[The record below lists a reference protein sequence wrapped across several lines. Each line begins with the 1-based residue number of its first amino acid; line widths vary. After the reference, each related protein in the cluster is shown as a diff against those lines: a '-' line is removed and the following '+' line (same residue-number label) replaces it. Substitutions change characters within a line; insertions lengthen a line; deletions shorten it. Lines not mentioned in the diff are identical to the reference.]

1 VVVAGGDPQPARDER
16 RRLHLDRFD
25 EIKPPDRSVQT
36 APRARPVRPDVGI
49 ASDALVPGS
58 HLAARVAVISD
69 VHANWHALQAVLA
82 AIDRE
87 QTDELWCLGDLV
99 GYGPRPNPCC
109 TVVRERAAL
118 SLAGNH
124 DLGVLGQLDLEEFA
138 PDAVASARWTRG
150 VLEPEARSFL
160 ESLSPSARRDGVEL
174 FHASPRDPVWDYI
187 LSAEAAEA
195 AFELT
200 EEPLVLVGH
209 SHVPLALAAA
219 DGALAGGLAPEGTEA
234 ELRAGPRLVLN
245 PGSVG
250 QPRDGDPR
258 AAWLLLDFQA
268 GIASFRRVAYPVE
281 RTQEEIRERGLP
293 DALAERLARGI

>member
-1 VVVAGGDPQPARDER
+1 MSG
-16 RRLHLDRFD
+16 
-25 EIKPPDRSVQT
+25 
-36 APRARPVRPDVGI
+36 
-49 ASDALVPGS
+49 
-58 HLAARVAVISD
+58 RVAVISD
-69 VHANWHALQAVLA
+69 VHANWHALEAVLA
-82 AIDRE
+82 AIDAE
-87 QTDELWCLGDLV
+87 SPDELWCLGDLV

-109 TVVRERAAL
+109 DTVRERAAVC
-118 SLAGNH
+118 LAGNH

-138 PDAVASARWTRG
+138 PDAVVSARWTRG
-150 VLEPEARSFL
+150 VLGDDPRAYL
-160 ESLSPSARRDGVEL
+160 ESLQPTARTTGVEL
-174 FHASPRDPVWDYI
+174 FHASPRDPVWDYV

-209 SHVPLALAAA
+209 SHVPLALAEV

-234 ELRAGPRLVLN
+234 ELGSGARLVLN

-258 AAWLLLDFQA
+258 AAWLLLDYGA
-268 GIASFRRVAYPVE
+268 GRASFRRVAYPVE